1 MTNTNL
7 LKSVLVANGVTA
19 ESLADE
25 MGISPQSLSY
35 KINNQREF
43 KLSEI
48 QFICNRFNLSLEVKE
63 SIFFTDNVE

>member
-48 QFICNRFNLSLEVKE
+48 QYICNRFNLSLETKE